1 MDQIKN
7 IIGTEI
13 KKIRKSKKIS
23 QEKLAE
29 MSELHPTYI
38 GQIERGEKNVS
49 VDVLIRILSSM
60 DVKLSDFFST
70 IDVINQT
77 TQTNKADYAM
87 QLLQMES
94 KQLNAL
100 LKIAEIISG
109 IESCQ
114 NSKS

>member
-13 KKIRKSKKIS
+13 KKLRRSKKIS

-49 VDVLIRILSSM
+49 VDVLIRILSSL
-60 DVKLSDFFST
+60 DVKLADFFSV
-70 IDVINQT
+70 IDVYTHAYNSDKET
-77 TQTNKADYAM
+77 YAL
-87 QLLQMES
+87 QLLEMDS
-94 KQLNAL
+94 RQLGAL
-100 LKIAEIISG
+100 LKIADIIRQM
-109 IESCQ
+109 ES
-114 NSKS
+114 